1 MADTFEIV
9 VFNPNDKEQMDLI
22 CAIHSDVLPD
32 SFVVEMGN
40 IFMKK
45 FYYKCLPEIGSLKCF
60 LARYNGKY
68 VGMIVTNKK
77 PFSLIRSAI
86 PIYFWRISLVMSA
99 SMLTGPKR
107 IATIIKLLKYKPD
120 PLLKQMEDSK
130 TAFEILT
137 IGVLNDYRK
146 IYITEKEKISHLI
159 LKHAV
164 SDYKNNGYKRI
175 TGQILKSNRMALGF
189 YETFNANFIQS
200 TTNEGGVIL
209 DLNIDNVK

>member
-1 MADTFEIV
+1 MPDTFAIV
-9 VFNPNDKEQMDLI
+9 DFNPDDKEQMNLI

-45 FYYKCLPEIGSLKCF
+45 FYYKCLPKIGSLKCF
-60 LARYNGKY
+60 LAQYNGKY

-86 PIYFWRISLVMSA
+86 PIYFWRIGFVMSA
-99 SMLTGPKR
+99 AMLTGPKR
-107 IATIIKLLKYKPD
+107 IKTVLNLLKYKPD
-120 PLLKQMEDSK
+120 PLLKTMEDSK

-146 IYITEKEKISHLI
+146 IYITEKEKISHRI

-164 SDYKNNGYKRI
+164 NDYRNNGYKKI

-189 YETFNANFIQS
+189 YETFNAGFVQS
-200 TTNEGGVIL
+200 ATNEAGVIL
-209 DLNIDNVK
+209 DLNIENVK